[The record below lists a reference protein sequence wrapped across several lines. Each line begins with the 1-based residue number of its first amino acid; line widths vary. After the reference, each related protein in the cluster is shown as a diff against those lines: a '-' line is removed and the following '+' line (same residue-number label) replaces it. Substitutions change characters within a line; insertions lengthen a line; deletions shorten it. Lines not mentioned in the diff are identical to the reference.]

1 MFLNTPVLE
10 SFRVILVV
18 VLWEL
23 PPGNGPSHFRRVGTV
38 STQLQLREVQIP
50 GLTEEKKALT
60 RKRFKERGLESESPR

>member
-1 MFLNTPVLE
+1 MFLNMPVLE

-18 VLWEL
+18 VLCKL
-23 PPGNGPSHFRRVGTV
+23 PLDNGPSHFRRVSAV
-38 STQLQLREVQIP
+38 NTQLQLREVQVP

>member
-1 MFLNTPVLE
+1 MFLTSGFLMFLNTPVLE

-23 PPGNGPSHFRRVGTV
+23 PPGKGPSHFRRVGTV

-50 GLTEEKKALT
+50 GLTEEKKKL
-60 RKRFKERGLESESPR
+60 